1 MVRSPVHI
9 SVCICTYKRPQ
20 LLAHLLN
27 ELQKQTIDQLFTFSI
42 VVVDNDSSHSAQ
54 KTVEAF
60 REGSLVPVEY
70 CNEPE
75 QNIALARNRAVQN
88 AKGNLIA
95 FIDDDEFPH
104 ERWLLNLYT
113 ALLAYKADAVLG
125 PVKPHFETTPP
136 PWIVKGKICE
146 RKSFKTGTV
155 LRNASDTRTGNALL
169 QKILFGNDT
178 DLFSPAF
185 GRTGGED
192 VDFFR
197 RVMAKGCVVVWCD
210 EAVVYEIVPPERFKK
225 TYYLKRALLRG
236 KVVLLH
242 PPLKIKVYSVLKSI
256 IAVALY
262 SLILPFCFV
271 AGAHV
276 FMKYLIKYCDH
287 IGKLL
292 AVIGITPVRERSF

>member
-262 SLILPFCFV
+262 TLILPFCFV
-271 AGAHV
+271 AGTHV

-292 AVIGITPVRERSF
+292 AAIGITPVRERSF

>member
-9 SVCICTYKRPQ
+9 SVCIYTYTRPQ

-95 FIDDDEFPH
+95 FIDDDEFPDAG
-104 ERWLLNLYT
+104 WLLNFYT
-113 ALLAYKADAVLG
+113 ALLTYKADAVLG

-136 PWIVKGKICE
+136 PWILKGKICE
-146 RKSFKTGTV
+146 RNRSK
-155 LRNASDTRTGNALL
+155 
-169 QKILFGNDT
+169 
-178 DLFSPAF
+178 
-185 GRTGGED
+185 
-192 VDFFR
+192 
-197 RVMAKGCVVVWCD
+197 
-210 EAVVYEIVPPERFKK
+210 PE
-225 TYYLKRALLRG
+225 
-236 KVVLLH
+236 
-242 PPLKIKVYSVLKSI
+242 
-256 IAVALY
+256 
-262 SLILPFCFV
+262 PF
-271 AGAHV
+271 
-276 FMKYLIKYCDH
+276 
-287 IGKLL
+287 
-292 AVIGITPVRERSF
+292 